1 MKGRKK
7 YNQNKR
13 IHSHIHTKGNNNEQ
27 RATPDYGGGGG
38 GCVGMINE
46 NSLYKKYTYI
56 YKKNRGKI

>member
-13 IHSHIHTKGNNNEQ
+13 VHSHIHTKGNNNEQ
-27 RATPDYGGGGG
+27 RATPDYGGGG